1 MRLSL
6 CSRSNDVVE
15 PMIKPQ
21 WYVNC
26 NSMAMEALYA
36 VMDDDKKKLELIPR
50 QYTAEWRRFLLVIRI
65 FGINN
70 DKKQA
75 IGRIKAFCIFSLEVF
90 FIHIVS

>member
-70 DKKQA
+70 DKNRLLEELRPFAYSPWK
-75 IGRIKAFCIFSLEVF
+75 CFS
-90 FIHIVS
+90 FI